1 MSHQA
6 NRPVTRRRFLA
17 TALQATAGGVVISMA
32 APNLVG
38 AASAASSG
46 GGKRLGLPPT
56 HLASDDLVDWF
67 DHVYGQVKAERC
79 TPPAAA
85 RIYGHVMLAAY
96 EVVAAGTPHLR
107 SLSGRLNGLAPITA
121 PVGVHWPLTMNEAV
135 AVTAAA
141 VFGDRSQAARQAID
155 GYAADHRSR
164 LSSGLA
170 PAVVNR
176 SVTEGARVGRA
187 VAQRADGDG
196 YAGILG
202 RPYTPPEGPDK
213 WTRTPPNFG
222 SALEPYWGEVQSFTL
237 TTNDE
242 CKPIPPVSYSTEAGS
257 SFWTEAN
264 TVYETSKVVAD
275 EQRMLALFWRD
286 NPDGST
292 GLPSGHWVRIA
303 ALAARE
309 KGFMLDRTAEA
320 MVIAAIAAAD
330 GFTSCWTEKYQTN
343 LLRPVTYVQRHIDP
357 AWNTFVNS
365 PAFPEY
371 TSGHSV
377 GSGAAAGALT
387 RLLGTVAFTDTTGRQ
402 NGFPD
407 RRYASFREAAEEA
420 AQSRLWGG
428 IHYPMGIEQGLVQ
441 GEHVAELVMERAA
454 TR

>member
-1 MSHQA
+1 MSDRAH
-6 NRPVTRRRFLA
+6 RPVTRRRFLGA
-17 TALQATAGGVVISMA
+17 ALQATAGGVVLSMA
-32 APNLVG
+32 APSLVG
-38 AASAASSG
+38 AASAASPEG
-46 GGKRLGLPPT
+46 VNRLGLPPRL
-56 HLASDDLVDWF
+56 LAPDDLVGWF
-67 DHVYGQVKAERC
+67 EHVYSQVRAERC
-79 TPPAAA
+79 SPPSAA

-96 EVVAAGTPHLR
+96 EVVAAGSPHQR

-121 PVGVHWPLTMNEAV
+121 PVGVHWPLAVNEAV

-141 VFGDRSQAARQAID
+141 VFRDRSQNARQAID
-155 GYAADHRSR
+155 GYAADQRSR

-176 SVTEGARVGRA
+176 SVSEGARVGRA

-196 YAGILG
+196 YLGILG
-202 RPYTPPEGPDK
+202 RSYTPPEGPDK
-213 WTRTPPNFG
+213 WVRTPPNFG
-222 SALEPYWGEVQSFTL
+222 SALEPFWGEVRSFTL

-242 CKPIPPVSYSTEAGS
+242 CKPIPPVPYSTEPGS
-257 SFWTEAN
+257 SFWNQAT
-264 TVYETSKVVAD
+264 TVYETSKIVTD

-286 NPDGST
+286 NPDGTT

-303 ALAARE
+303 ALAATE
-309 KGFMLDRTAEA
+309 MGLMLDRTAEA
-320 MVIAAIAAAD
+320 MAVAAIAAAD

-343 LLRPVTYVQRHIDP
+343 LLRPVTYVQRHINP

-387 RLLGTVAFTDTTGRQ
+387 RLLGQVAFTDTTGRQ
-402 NGFPD
+402 NGYPD
-407 RRYASFREAAEEA
+407 RRYSSFREAAEEA

-441 GEHVAELVMERAA
+441 GDHVARLVMERAT